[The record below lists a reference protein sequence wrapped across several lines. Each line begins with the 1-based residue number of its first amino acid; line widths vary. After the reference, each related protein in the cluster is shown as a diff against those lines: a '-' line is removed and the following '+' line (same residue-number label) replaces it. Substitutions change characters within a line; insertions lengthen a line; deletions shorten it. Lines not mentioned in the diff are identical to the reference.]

1 MTHPDHHPT
10 ACTNC
15 GREYS
20 IDLPS
25 DPVERERTLYY
36 RALRAIIEYST
47 YTKKSAR
54 HRAEFLEYLD
64 VAAAWTKKHS

>member
-10 ACTNC
+10 ACPAC
-15 GREYS
+15 GREYLAG
-20 IDLPS
+20 LPEE
-25 DPVERERTLYY
+25 PVERERTLYY